1 MNVLKLV
8 QGMPKIELA
17 LMKPVGISKFFC
29 LLDVVA
35 PSHGHRGVG
44 LAMIHAGERA
54 ARMLAF
60 DNLGDEKVEKA
71 VEKSPASLPSM
82 PG

>member
-54 ARMLAF
+54 ARMVAF
-60 DNLGDEKVEKA
+60 DNLGDEKV

-82 PG
+82 PS